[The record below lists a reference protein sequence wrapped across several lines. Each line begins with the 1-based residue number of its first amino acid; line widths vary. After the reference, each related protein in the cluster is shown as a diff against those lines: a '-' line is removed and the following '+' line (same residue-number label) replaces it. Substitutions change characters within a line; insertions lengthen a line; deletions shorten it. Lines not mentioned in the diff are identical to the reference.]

1 MVSPTPMLI
10 AGGVAVA
17 VIAVYAAYRKGRA
30 DGIER
35 AQRDQSRQAHDA
47 ATEREP
53 PVDVGDRVS
62 LGIKEFNSHHSGERV
77 AVCKKEGFVI
87 FVDDVPDGAAV
98 GDVID
103 AEIVDFG
110 RDRNSAE
117 AQYVG

>member
-1 MVSPTPMLI
+1 MLV

-17 VIAVYAAYRKGRA
+17 VIALYAAYQKGRA

-35 AQRDQSRQAHDA
+35 AQREQSRQAHEA

-62 LGIKEFNSHHSGERV
+62 LAVKEFESHHSGERV
-77 AVCKKEGFVI
+77 AVCKKAGFVI
-87 FVDDVPDGAAV
+87 FVDGVPDSADV

>member
-1 MVSPTPMLI
+1 MVSPTLTVA
-10 AGGVAVA
+10 AGAVAVA
-17 VIAVYAAYRKGRA
+17 VIAVYVAYRKGRA
-30 DGIER
+30 DGIEQ
-35 AQRDQSRQAHDA
+35 AQREQSRQAHDA

-62 LGIKEFNSHHSGERV
+62 LGIKEFESHHSGEQV

-87 FVDDVPDGAAV
+87 FVDGVPESAGV

-103 AEIVDFG
+103 AEIVGFG

-117 AQYVG
+117 AQYAG